1 MTVPRVL
8 TGSKIPE
15 DLRDI
20 PEPCRTLHVL
30 GALPD
35 PALLR
40 VAVIGSRTPSPSGR
54 RMAHGLAFGLARA
67 GVVVVSGL
75 ARGIDATA
83 HQGALDAG
91 GITVGFLGGGLDV
104 IYPRS
109 SRHIAAAIPGRGA
122 LFSEYPAG
130 TPPRPYHFIKRN
142 RLVAAYTRGVVVV
155 EAGPNSGA
163 LITVSKALEL
173 GREVWAMPGDPDRL
187 TTRGNNRLLRDGA
200 GCVLD
205 AEDVLVALGL
215 CRRVTGDASLEPL
228 PPGLS
233 DAEAQVWRAL
243 QDGGASD
250 MELLARRTRLPV
262 AVLLEALSWLE
273 LAGHVSRVENAFVL
287 GRRP

>member
-8 TGSKIPE
+8 TGSEIPE
-15 DLRDI
+15 DLRNI
-20 PEPCRTLHVL
+20 PEPCRAVHVL
-30 GALPD
+30 GTLPD
-35 PALLR
+35 PALPR

-54 RMAHGLAFGLARA
+54 RMAHALAFGLARA

-83 HQGALDAG
+83 HQGALDARG
-91 GITVGFLGGGLDV
+91 VTVAFLGGGLDV

-109 SRHIAAAIPGRGA
+109 SRHIAAAIPERGA
-122 LFSEYPAG
+122 LCSEYPSGA
-130 TPPRPYHFIKRN
+130 PPLPFHFVDRN

-155 EAGPNSGA
+155 EAGPDSGA

-215 CRRVTGDASLEPL
+215 CRRVGADAHAESL

-233 DAEAQVWRAL
+233 DAEAHIWRAL
-243 QDGGASD
+243 RDGGASD
-250 MELLARRTRLPV
+250 VELLARRTRLPV
-262 AVLLEALSWLE
+262 AQLLEALSWLE
-273 LAGHVSRVENAFVL
+273 LAGHVTRVQNAFVL
-287 GRRP
+287 GGGM

>member
-1 MTVPRVL
+1 MTSAHSL
-8 TGSKIPE
+8 TGSQIPA

-20 PEPCRTLHVL
+20 PEPCRMLHVA
-30 GALPD
+30 GSLPD
-35 PALLR
+35 PKLPR

-54 RMAHGLAFGLARA
+54 RMAHAMGFGLARA

-91 GITVGFLGGGLDV
+91 GLTVAFLGGGADV

-109 SRHIAAAIPGRGA
+109 SRTMALAITERGA
-122 LFSEYPAG
+122 LVSEYAPG
-130 TPPRPYHFIKRN
+130 SPPLPSHCVHRN

-155 EAGPNSGA
+155 EAGPDSGA

-187 TTRGNNRLLRDGA
+187 TTRGSNRLLRDGA

-205 AEDVLVALGL
+205 PEDVLVALGL
-215 CRRVTGDASLEPL
+215 CRRMGAESHAASP

-233 DAEAQVWRAL
+233 DDETRVWRAL

-250 MELLARRTRLPV
+250 VERLARQTRLPV
-262 AVLLEALSWLE
+262 AAL
-273 LAGHVSRVENAFVL
+273 
-287 GRRP
+287 